1 MKKIGCLLLAFLLA
15 AGMTIGVLKWGGK
28 DLTAWGRT
36 GDGTIHVQAEGRPDA
51 AMLRDVEKAAAAFND
66 QLQAGMGVRLTRDVE
81 VYVAGSEADYQQVL
95 EREFDLEPAEAKSI
109 ADISG
114 GWTGGKRAVTAI
126 NGKAGVMTGPSD
138 RISTTA
144 HELFHQVQYEL
155 SDGNDTDEKALFWLE
170 EGSADY
176 IGARI
181 AESLGGK
188 TMTKWILDVKVELM
202 RAPKTASPQELQHN
216 TLRQRKDLMCKDLHT
231 YQMADLMTWYLLT
244 RYAKGEEEIKLADY
258 FRKLREIH
266 QGENA
271 FAQTFG
277 IELADFLQEFSQWW
291 AAEQQ
296 KTAALHFEA
305 REGVDK
311 GLVDSL
317 QRQAEAAQD
326 LFARRLG
333 RQLRGEYQL
342 VLSPS
347 QQDMAQA
354 VALYCDLPAEKAA
367 EIAAASLW
375 IENGS
380 TILINA
386 QQLESDRQRIFTMG
400 ALLMRVMQGQRMGA
414 PERNIEW
421 LVRGAGYIM
430 GVARLGEAGLGT
442 LPQYQHA
449 WIASL
454 REKGVI
460 PQLAQMETPDG
471 YRQVADS
478 FTDDTASVL
487 TEYATAELVTRY
499 GWKSLSDWQ
508 EAVRSTGDG
517 QKAFRQVFGLNL
529 VDFEA
534 AVQGK
539 VQRQVKSHR

>member
-1 MKKIGCLLLAFLLA
+1 MKKLGCLLLVFLLA
-15 AGMTIGVLKWGGK
+15 AGVAAGLLAGGGR
-28 DLTAWGRT
+28 DFAGWGRK
-36 GDGTIHVQAEGRPDA
+36 GDGTIHVQPEGKPEA
-51 AMLRDVEKAAAAFND
+51 GLLQDVEKAASAFND
-66 QLQAGMGVRLTRDVE
+66 LLQAGMGVRLTRDVE
-81 VYVAGSEADYQQVL
+81 VYVAGTEADYQQVL
-95 EREFDLEPAEAKSI
+95 RREFSLEPAEAKSI
-109 ADISG
+109 AEISG

-126 NGKAGVMTGPSD
+126 NGKAGVMTGTSD

-176 IGARI
+176 IGARVA
-181 AESLGGK
+181 AELGGK
-188 TMTKWILDVKVELM
+188 TMTKWILDVKTELM
-202 RAPKTASPQELQHN
+202 RAPQTAKPEQLQHN
-216 TLRQRKDLMCKDLHT
+216 TLAQRKALMRKDLHT
-231 YQMADLMTWYLLT
+231 YQLADLMTWYLLD
-244 RYAKGEEEIKLADY
+244 RYAKGEEETKLAAY
-258 FRKLREIH
+258 FRQLREVH
-266 QGENA
+266 EGETA

-277 IELADFLQEFSQWW
+277 IELGSFLQEFSQWW

-296 KTAALHFEA
+296 RPAVLHFEA
-305 REGVDK
+305 REGVRS
-311 GLVDSL
+311 GLTASL
-317 QRQAEAAQD
+317 QRQADAVQA
-326 LFARRLG
+326 LFARRFG
-333 RQLRGEYQL
+333 RQLCGEYQV
-342 VLSPS
+342 VLSQD

-354 VALYCDLPAEKAA
+354 VSLYCDLPPKQAQEL
-367 EIAAASLW
+367 AAASLW

-386 QQLESDRQRIFTMG
+386 QQLDTDRQRLFTMG
-400 ALLMRVMQGQRMGA
+400 ALMMRVLQGQRMGA
-414 PERNIEW
+414 PERNVEW

-442 LPQYQHA
+442 LPQYQRA
-449 WIASL
+449 WIDAL
-454 REKGVI
+454 RQAGRV

-471 YRQVADS
+471 YRKTADS
-478 FTDDTASVL
+478 FTDDTASVMA
-487 TEYATAELVTRY
+487 EYATAELVTRY